1 MLWHSLLEPKM
12 RYLVPFLLL
21 AALLT
26 GCGISQETKDLTNDV
41 FGYNGINDQYMDVSK
56 SVIENQIVIMT
67 AIKDQHGEDFELTI
81 TRADGEQAKVKV
93 VDWIGALNLLKEL
106 PGKLKQAGHAVNDA
120 VQADK
125 GLSAFTEQLMRTL
138 KADKVL
144 DWFLGDKDEG

>member
-1 MLWHSLLEPKM
+1 M
-12 RYLVPFLLL
+12 RKVTITCLSIALLL
-21 AALLT
+21 IVS

-41 FGYNGINDQYMDVSK
+41 FGYNGINDQYVDVSK

-67 AIKDQHGEDFELTI
+67 AIKEQQGEDFELTVA
-81 TRADGEQAKVKV
+81 RPDGEQRKVAI
-93 VDWIGALNLLKEL
+93 VDWIAALKLLKDLGPKIKE
-106 PGKLKQAGHAVNDA
+106 AAHAVNDA

-144 DWFLGDKDEG
+144 DWFLGGSDED